1 MKKKILYVSSLC
13 SEKVLNYLFESSKNK
28 PEQAVQKFHRLLT
41 TGLALHKNKCSVEV
55 LSSLPIVP
63 SNHDKKIWNLK
74 KEESDNITF
83 TYIPLLNI
91 KFIKNIGVFFYTFFK
106 IIFWS
111 ISNRNEDKVI
121 ICDVLNVSI
130 ASASLLASKFSSV
143 KIVTIVT
150 DLPGLMITNIKKK
163 NSILKSLYTKIA
175 SYVLHKFDGY
185 ILLTVQMN
193 EIVNPYNKPYM
204 IMEGLVDINM
214 KGAVNNL
221 ENKNEVKTVI
231 YAGGLYKKY
240 GVGNLINAFQ
250 KISNPNIKLYL
261 YGSGEMVP
269 EIQNITKS
277 DYRIIYKGMVPNNEV
292 VKEQLRSTL
301 LINPRP
307 STEEFTKYSF
317 PSKNMEYMVS
327 GTPMITTKLKGMP
340 DEYLEYVYVFE
351 DESVEGMNKT
361 LLQILSKDKDEL
373 HNYGLKAKNF
383 VLNKKNNIIQSDRI
397 LDFIEKI

>member
-13 SEKVLNYLFESSKNK
+13 SEKVLNYLFESSKSK

-41 TGLALHKNKCSVEV
+41 TGFALHKDKCSVEV

-63 SNHDKKIWNLK
+63 SNHDKKIWNLR
-74 KEESDNITF
+74 KEELDNITF
-83 TYIPLLNI
+83 NYIPMINI
-91 KFIKNIGVFFYTFFK
+91 KFFKNIGIFFYTFFK

-111 ISNRNEDKVI
+111 LTNRNEDKVI

-130 ASASLLASKFSSV
+130 ASASLFASKISSL
-143 KIVTIVT
+143 KIITIVT
-150 DLPGLMITNIKKK
+150 DLPGLMVTNVKKK
-163 NSILKSLYTKIA
+163 NSILKNIYTKIA
-175 SYVLHKFDGY
+175 IYVLHKFDGY
-185 ILLTVQMN
+185 ILLTIQMN

-204 IMEGLVDINM
+204 IMEGLVDLNM
-214 KGAVNNL
+214 KGALNNL
-221 ENKNEVKTVI
+221 ENKNEIKTVI
-231 YAGGLYKKY
+231 YAGGLYEKY
-240 GVGNLINAFQ
+240 GVGNLINAFR

-269 EIQNITKS
+269 EMQSITKS
-277 DYRIIYKGMVPNNEV
+277 DFRIVYKGMVPNKEV
-292 VKEQLRSTL
+292 VNEQLKATL

-351 DESVEGMNKT
+351 DESEEGMHRT
-361 LLQILSKDKDEL
+361 LVQILSKDKDEL
-373 HNYGLKAKNF
+373 HNYGLKAKHF
-383 VLNKKNNIIQSDRI
+383 VLSKKNNLIQAERI
-397 LDFIEKI
+397 LNFTEKI